1 MQTRELQQWKTEEER
16 KFEQAKLAEEAALA
30 LAEVERHKTKTAME
44 AAQMQQRLAEMESQ
58 KRKSAEIKAKQEA
71 EERKKA
77 MEALSRGL
85 IKYRRY
91 TIEEIEVATDHF
103 NTLLKIGEGG
113 YGPVYKGL
121 LGHTPVAIKIL
132 RPDLSQGQKQFQQE
146 VITFFVCFGKNKEQQ
161 TSDFCFLEVTFLKL
175 EE

>member
-16 KFEQAKLAEEAALA
+16 KFEEAKLAEEAALA

-58 KRKSAEIKAKQEA
+58 KRKSAEIKAKHEA

-91 TIEEIEVATDHF
+91 TIDEIEVATDHF
-103 NTLLKIGEGG
+103 NSLLKIGEGG
-113 YGPVYKGL
+113 YGPVYKGWL
-121 LGHTPVAIKIL
+121 DHTPVAIKIL

-146 VITFFVCFGKNKEQQ
+146 VIVSNHRLF
-161 TSDFCFLEVTFLKL
+161 
-175 EE
+175 